1 MRYLPP
7 FRRLVAPAVTL
18 GLVLAVAAPPLQ
30 SRALSVERTDDG
42 TAPVGAVVD
51 DIDDEDALDWVPDGG
66 SSVWEADLTVGS
78 IAGRLGYRSSLGGD
92 LTDASFTWNEADHS
106 VQGATFTP
114 ATSGAGIGAVSFT
127 VAPELS
133 DETNALRLR
142 LGALGLNLADA
153 TIDAGTY
160 TWDDVEIDWERG
172 DTIAISLEE
181 FPQSFTPRA
190 FDGRRNNAANPT
202 WGSAGIALLKK
213 AADAYADGVS
223 TPTTGRPNARTI
235 SNVVFAQDES
245 VTHIV
250 GGSDLVWQ
258 WGQFIDHD
266 ITLSPDN
273 LGEVFSIAVPSG
285 DSVFDPMGAG
295 EMTIELHRSAADAST
310 GTGTGNPRR
319 QINALTAF
327 VDGSQVYGSDRARA
341 GALRTNDG
349 TGKLNTS
356 GGGKFLPYN
365 TQGLDN
371 EGGAHR
377 TNLFVAG
384 DLRVNEQ
391 IGLIAMHTLFVRE
404 HNRLADLIA
413 AENPDL
419 SGDEIYELARKI
431 VGAVIQNITY
441 SEFLPLLLGPDA
453 LGTYA
458 GYDADVDATIA
469 SEFSAASYRV
479 GHTLLSSNL
488 HLLDGGGESAHVEL
502 REAFFRP
509 AFYDDHDI
517 AEVLRGFAS
526 QQAQNV
532 DALVI
537 DDVRNF
543 LMRGP
548 GGPVFDL
555 AALNI
560 QRGRDHG
567 LSDFNTV
574 REAYGLD
581 PVTGFADI
589 SSDANVQQALAD
601 AYGDVDD
608 LDLWPAALAEDHAE
622 GASVGETL
630 QAVIGDQ
637 FRRLRDGD
645 RFWFENDPFFVA
657 NTGLLDEVRGTTLAD
672 VIRRNTSVGSEMSDN
687 VFVVPDGSATANGA
701 ASAIGA
707 ALDSAGSLGELV
719 ARQPAPATVTYTP
732 PLVFY

>member
-7 FRRLVAPAVTL
+7 LRRFVAPAVTL
-18 GLVLAVAAPPLQ
+18 ALVLAVAAPPPHG
-30 SRALSVERTDDG
+30 RALSTDGTDPDTDDG
-42 TAPVGAVVD
+42 RAAS
-51 DIDDEDALDWVPDGG
+51 WVPDGG
-66 SSVWEADLTVGS
+66 SAVWEADLAIGS
-78 IAGRLGYRSSLGGD
+78 SGSQLGYIPSLGGD
-92 LTDASFTWNEADHS
+92 LSDGNFGWDGTDYRVTGLS
-106 VQGATFTP
+106 FTP
-114 ATSGAGIGAVSFT
+114 ASAGASTGTASLGTDPAL
-127 VAPELS
+127 P
-133 DETNALRLR
+133 DEASSLRLQ
-142 LGALGLNLADA
+142 LGSVGLNLVDA
-153 TIDAGTY
+153 AIDGGTY
-160 TWDDVEIDWERG
+160 TWDDVELDWASG
-172 DTIAISLEE
+172 DSVAVSLEE
-181 FPQSFTPRA
+181 YPQHFTPRA
-190 FDGRRNNAANPT
+190 FDGRRNNVDNPT
-202 WGSAGIALLKK
+202 WGAAGTALLKL

-223 TPTTGRPNARTI
+223 TPTEGRPNARSI
-235 SNVVFAQDES
+235 SNEILAQDES
-245 VTHIV
+245 VPHSL

-266 ITLSPDN
+266 ITLSLDN
-273 LGEVFSIAVPSG
+273 TDEAFPVAVPSG
-285 DSVFDPMGAG
+285 DSAFDPMGTGAV
-295 EMTIELHRSAADAST
+295 TIELHRSVSDVLT
-310 GTGTGNPRR
+310 GTSSDNPRR
-319 QINALTAF
+319 QMNALTAF

-341 GALRTNDG
+341 SALRTNDG
-349 TGKLNTS
+349 TGKLTTS
-356 GGGKFLPYN
+356 GDGQFLPFN
-365 TQGLDN
+365 TGGLDN

-404 HNRLADLIA
+404 HNRLADVIA
-413 AENPDL
+413 AGNPDL

-431 VGAVIQNITY
+431 VGALIQNVTY
-441 SEFLPLLLGPDA
+441 SEFLPLLLGADA
-453 LGTYA
+453 LGEYG
-458 GYDADVDATIA
+458 GYDPDVDPTIA
-469 SEFSAASYRV
+469 SEFSAAAYRV
-479 GHTLLSSNL
+479 GHTLLSSDL
-488 HLLDGGGESAHVEL
+488 HLLDDDGGSTHVAL

-509 AFYDDHDI
+509 AFYAEHDI
-517 AEVLRGFAS
+517 AEVLRGFAT

-581 PVTGFADI
+581 PVASFADI
-589 SSDANVQQALAD
+589 SSDGEVQRALAN
-601 AYGDVDD
+601 AYGSVDD
-608 LDLWPAALAEDHAE
+608 LDLWPAALAEDHAD

-657 NTGLLDEVRGTTLAD
+657 NSDLLDEVRSTTLAD
-672 VIRRNTSVGSEMSDN
+672 VIRRNTTVGDELADN
-687 VFVVPDGSATANGA
+687 VFVVAAVNETVAVAAPEGGTATDNP
-701 ASAIGA
+701 A
-707 ALDSAGSLGELV
+707 ALRSAPEAAAYV
-719 ARQPAPATVTYTP
+719 P